1 MRFHLIVSFLTLG
14 ICVSLASAQQIS
26 GPEPQPGSII
36 GTVTD
41 IQTAPVPSAT
51 VTIDGPTP
59 DDHRVIPVNESG
71 FFEFKDLHPAAS
83 YHLTIRAQNFADW
96 TSPAIVLKPGEQV
109 NLGDIK
115 IAIANV
121 ETSVKAI
128 LPEEIA
134 AQQVEVEEKQRI
146 IGFIPN
152 FYVSYDPVFV
162 PLTKK
167 LKFKLALRTTVD
179 PISILGVGFLAGV
192 DMAAGSAPDYQ
203 QGAAGYG
210 QRFGAVFT
218 DSFTGIMIGGAVL
231 PSLLHQDPRYFYQ
244 GTGTKKS
251 RFLHA
256 ISLPFVAKG
265 DNGHWQ
271 FNYSTVG
278 GDLASGAISNLYYPE
293 KNRGAGIVFRGAAI
307 DAGGRAVD
315 GILQEFFLKNL
326 TSHPKPPPP

>member
-1 MRFHLIVSFLTLG
+1 MRFHLSFSLFILGFCTLL
-14 ICVSLASAQQIS
+14 VSAQQIS
-26 GPEPQPGSII
+26 SPEPQPGSII

-41 IQTAPVPSAT
+41 IQTVPVPSAT

-59 DDHRVIPVNESG
+59 ADHRVMTVNENG
-71 FFEFKDLHPAAS
+71 FFEYRDLRAAVS
-83 YHLTIRAQNFADW
+83 YHVTISAQNFADW
-96 TSPAIVLKPGEQV
+96 TSPAIVLKPGEKV
-109 NLGDIK
+109 DLGDIK

-134 AQQVEVEEKQRI
+134 LQQVQVEEKQRI

-167 LKFKLALRTTVD
+167 LKFQLALRTSVD
-179 PISILGVGFLAGV
+179 AVTFMGVGFLAGV
-192 DMAAGSAPDYQ
+192 DMAAGSAPNYQ

-244 GTGTKKS
+244 GTGTTKS

-256 ISLPFVAKG
+256 ISLPVVAKG
-265 DNGHWQ
+265 DNGHSQ

-293 KNRGAGIVFRGAAI
+293 SNRGPGIVFRGAAI
-307 DAGGRAVD
+307 DAGGRAVN
-315 GILQEFFLKNL
+315 GILQEFLFNKL
-326 TSHPKPPPP
+326 TSHPKPPPS

>member
-1 MRFHLIVSFLTLG
+1 MRFHLIFGLFILRF
-14 ICVSLASAQQIS
+14 CAPFMSAQQIS

-41 IQTAPVPSAT
+41 IQTAAVPSAT
-51 VTIDGPTP
+51 VTIDGPAP
-59 DDHRVIPVNESG
+59 NDHRVVTSNESG
-71 FFEFKDLHPAAS
+71 SFEFRDLHAAVS
-83 YHLTIRAQNFADW
+83 YHITISAKNFANW

-115 IAIANV
+115 LAIASV
-121 ETSVKAI
+121 EISVKAL

-134 AQQVEVEEKQRI
+134 QQQIQLEEKQRI

-162 PLTKK
+162 PLPNK
-167 LKFKLALRTTVD
+167 LKFQLALRTTVD

-192 DMAAGSAPDYQ
+192 DMAAGSAPEYQ
-203 QGAAGYG
+203 QGAAGYA

-218 DSFTGIMIGGAVL
+218 DSFTGIMIGGAIL

-293 KNRGAGIVFRGAAI
+293 KNRGPGIVFRGAAI

-315 GILQEFFLKNL
+315 GILQEFLLKKL

>member
-1 MRFHLIVSFLTLG
+1 MRFHLVLSCFLLG
-14 ICVSLASAQQIS
+14 FSALVVSAQQVS
-26 GPEPQPGSII
+26 APEPQLGNII

-41 IQTAPVPSAT
+41 IQTDPVPSAT

-59 DDHRVIPVNESG
+59 EDHRVVTADENG
-71 FFEFKDLHPAAS
+71 FFEFKDLRAAVP
-83 YHLTIRAQNFADW
+83 YHITISAQNFANW

-109 NLGDIK
+109 NMGDVK

-121 ETSVKAI
+121 ETSVRAI
-128 LPEEIA
+128 LPEEVA
-134 AQQVEVEEKQRI
+134 AQQIQSEEKQRI

-152 FYVSYDPVFV
+152 FYVSYDPLFV

-167 LKFKLALRTTVD
+167 LKFQLALRTTVD

-210 QRFGAVFT
+210 QRFGAVFV

-293 KNRGAGIVFRGAAI
+293 KNRGPGIVFRGAAI
-307 DAGGRAVD
+307 DAGGRAVN
-315 GILQEFFLKNL
+315 GILQEFLLKKL
-326 TSHPKPPPP
+326 TSHSKPPPP

>member
-1 MRFHLIVSFLTLG
+1 MRFYLIFSFFILRFCAPL
-14 ICVSLASAQQIS
+14 ISAQEIS
-26 GPEPQPGSII
+26 APEPQPGSII

-41 IQTAPVPSAT
+41 IQTAPLPSAT
-51 VTIDGPTP
+51 VTIDGPAP
-59 DDHRVIPVNESG
+59 EDHRVVTANESG
-71 FFEFKDLHPAAS
+71 FFEFRDLRSAVS
-83 YHLTIRAQNFADW
+83 YHITISAKDFANW
-96 TSPAIVLKPGEQV
+96 TSPAILLKPGERV
-109 NLGDIK
+109 DLGDIK

-121 ETSVKAI
+121 ETSVKAR

-134 AQQVEVEEKQRI
+134 LEQVQVEEKQRI

-162 PLTKK
+162 PLTPKM
-167 LKFKLALRTTVD
+167 KFQLALRTTVD
-179 PISILGVGFLAGV
+179 PVTFLGVGFLAGV

-203 QGAAGYG
+203 QGAAGYA

-218 DSFTGIMIGGAVL
+218 DSFTGVMIGGAVL

-271 FNYSTVG
+271 FNYSTAG
-278 GDLASGAISNLYYPE
+278 GDLISGAISNLYYPE

-307 DAGGRAVD
+307 DAGGRAID
-315 GILQEFFLKNL
+315 GILQEFFLNKL
-326 TSHPKPPPP
+326 TSHPKPPSP

>member
-1 MRFHLIVSFLTLG
+1 MRFYLILSVFSLGFWTSLVS
-14 ICVSLASAQQIS
+14 AEQIPA
-26 GPEPQPGSII
+26 PEPQPGSII

-51 VTIDGPTP
+51 ITIDGPTP
-59 DDHRVIPVNESG
+59 DDHRVATANESG
-71 FFEFKDLHPAAS
+71 FFEFKGLRPGVS
-83 YHLTIRAQNFADW
+83 YQLTVSAKEFANW

-109 NLGDIK
+109 DLGDIE

-121 ETSVKAI
+121 ETSVKAL
-128 LPEEIA
+128 LPEQIA
-134 AQQVEVEEKQRI
+134 LQQVQVEEKQRI

-162 PLTKK
+162 PLTKR
-167 LKFKLALRTTVD
+167 LKFQLALRSSVD
-179 PISILGVGFLAGV
+179 AVTFLGVGFLAGV
-192 DMAAGSAPDYQ
+192 DMATGSAPDYQ

-210 QRFGAVFT
+210 QRFGAIFT

-244 GTGTKKS
+244 GTGTNKS

-256 ISLPFVAKG
+256 IALPFVAKG

-293 KNRGAGIVFRGAAI
+293 KNRGPGIVFRGAAI
-307 DAGGRAVD
+307 DAGGRAVN
-315 GILQEFFLKNL
+315 GILQEFFLNKL